1 MTDMPDSAAEER
13 AVVRSMSLLS
23 TLSSA
28 LEVARAIRERRE
40 GRDPSDQQTADLV
53 LPRLE
58 DNADELE
65 ARLVA
70 IRTSLIAGEQGDTT
84 GGVALVRH
92 MNLLLLLTSVSR
104 GLHLMHQRL
113 MSLYPAV
120 TEDLVE
126 DSRHLSR
133 ASSELVDREKD
144 VFVAALPFVQ
154 EVEAFLADFRME
166 VKHN

>member
-1 MTDMPDSAAEER
+1 MPDNAAEER

-28 LEVARAIRERRE
+28 LEVANAIRERRE
-40 GRDPSDQQTADLV
+40 GRDPSDQQTTELV

-58 DNADELE
+58 ENADELE
-65 ARLVA
+65 ARLGA
-70 IRTSLIAGEQGDTT
+70 IRTSLIAGERDDTR

-92 MNLLLLLTSVSR
+92 MNLLLLLASVAR
-104 GLHLMHQRL
+104 GLHLIHQRL

-126 DSRHLSR
+126 DARHLSR
-133 ASSELVDREKD
+133 ISSELLDREKD

-154 EVEAFLADFRME
+154 EVEAFLVDFRTE

>member
-1 MTDMPDSAAEER
+1 MPDNAAEER
-13 AVVRSMSLLS
+13 AVARSISLLS

-28 LEVARAIRERRE
+28 LEVAVAIRERRE

-58 DNADELE
+58 EDAGEVE

-70 IRTSLIAGEQGDTT
+70 ICTSLIAGGGDDTT

-92 MNLLLLLTSVSR
+92 MNILLLLAGVAR
-104 GLHLMHQRL
+104 GLHLMHQRM

-126 DSRHLSR
+126 DARRLGGV
-133 ASSELVDREKD
+133 SSEIVDRERD
-144 VFVAALPFVQ
+144 MFVATLPFVQ
-154 EVEAFLADFRME
+154 EVEAFLVRFRTE
-166 VKHN
+166 VKHI